1 MQVRCAGNKI
11 SYHTVSSIL
20 CRLVYQKTKLYYID
34 LHCTTIGHLKS
45 LKSLVVLRAAQF
57 LEGQA
62 PTRPIDPENYPSN
75 NTRYTSFSQMHQPLG
90 VNIIQHVSTGCS
102 SQCFACGRFNGI
114 GLRIALQQQLWG
126 YISMNCIIQ
135 VTLQNHQLNASE
147 MCRKQ
152 NIVSYIIILYHPMQA
167 SVPENQTILIT
178 LIYIVLQ

>member
-11 SYHTVSSIL
+11 SYHTLSYCIIL

-75 NTRYTSFSQMHQPLG
+75 NTRYTSFSQMRQPLG
-90 VNIIQHVSTGCS
+90 VNIIQHYSI
-102 SQCFACGRFNGI
+102 CFNWMFFPMFC
-114 GLRIALQQQLWG
+114 LRALQRHWSSHRLAAAAMG
-126 YISMNCIIQ
+126 
-135 VTLQNHQLNASE
+135 LH
-147 MCRKQ
+147 
-152 NIVSYIIILYHPMQA
+152 LYELHHPTDVK
-167 SVPENQTILIT
+167 SPSTE
-178 LIYIVLQ
+178 